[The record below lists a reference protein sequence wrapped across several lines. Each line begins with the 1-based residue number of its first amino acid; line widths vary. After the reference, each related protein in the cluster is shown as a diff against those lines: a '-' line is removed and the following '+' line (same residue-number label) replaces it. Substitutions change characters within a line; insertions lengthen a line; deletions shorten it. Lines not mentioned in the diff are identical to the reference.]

1 MKKFLSDKEN
11 ITILT
16 VSVIAFIIGCLTI
29 HPLLAFLIIALADFF
44 LFLPDLMKKFKNREK
59 KRKVDSIKTEKKPNT
74 RRKAKNQKQGQ
85 DSKKKSKKKIILLIF
100 IGIIIFFILVGI
112 AFMVYIAVTAPKFD
126 PDKLYKKEATII
138 YDKNGKQIASL
149 GSEKREKVTYDQL
162 PKVLVNA
169 IVATEDSRFFKHN
182 GFDLPR
188 FLKASIAQVT
198 TGGGGGASTL
208 TMQVSKNHYT
218 STIASGFEGIKR
230 KFTDI
235 YLSIFQI
242 ERKYTKKEI
251 MEFYVNAPY
260 LGGGAYGVE
269 QACQTYFGKSV
280 SDINLAEASLIAG
293 LFQAPNAY
301 DPKNHPD
308 QAEKRRNNVLS
319 LMVRH
324 GYITEKE
331 KKEAQKT
338 KVEDLIV
345 NKTAAGAPSENKYQG
360 FIDTVT
366 EEVEDVTGNN
376 PYTVPMIIYST
387 MDPEKQDYLNSI
399 MNGEAFSWENDVVNA
414 GISVVDVKNGEITA
428 IGAGRN
434 RSGEKQFNTA
444 TMINRQIGSTSK
456 PIYDY
461 APGIEYENWSTYTPF
476 VDEQYS
482 YSDGTEINNWDRKYN
497 GYMTMRT
504 ALAQSRNIPALK
516 AFQRNKNSNI
526 KKFAKS
532 LGLHPEVASNGALHE
547 AHSIGGYTGE
557 SPLSMSGA
565 YAAFGNGGYYIEPHS
580 YTKIVYRED
589 EEEEERKVEKNR
601 VMSEETAY
609 IMTSLLQSSAQGG
622 LGAQANIGG
631 AVFGAKTGTSNYD
644 SATLKKYNMR
654 DSAINDLWV
663 NSVSPDYAISIWY
676 GYEKA
681 NSQYQNTSYTIA
693 HRRLFQTVAG
703 GIFKKGSNWT
713 RPAGVIDVTVEQET
727 WPAKLPSAYT
737 PDDLKVTE
745 LFKKGSEPTEV
756 SERFSKLEN
765 VTNLKGTVSG
775 NQLTL
780 SWTAIKTPKALDQ
793 AWISESLKSLYS
805 NIGVGVGA
813 RNSYN
818 SSHIGNVVYEV
829 YAKKNGNLT
838 LVNTTTDSKISINI
852 NTTSADT
859 YVVKTSYSIFKTAT
873 SDGVETKVSMSG
885 VKASIDATLRGKSQ
899 IELAQNERYVE
910 SGIVVTS
917 DGTDVTSKA
926 KYTTT
931 ITDSTGQEV
940 DSVDTTIPGIY
951 TVTYHVTYDSFTKT
965 LKRTVIVGAVDS
977 GTDGN

>member
-11 ITILT
+11 VTILT
-16 VSVIAFIIGCLTI
+16 VSVIAFIIGCLAI
-29 HPLLAFLIIALADFF
+29 HPIISFLIIGVADFF
-44 LFLPDLMKKFKNREK
+44 LFLPDLFKKLKSNEK
-59 KRKVDSIKTEKKPNT
+59 KDRIPKSNKRENIKTEKKT
-74 RRKAKNQKQGQ
+74 KKE
-85 DSKKKSKKKIILLIF
+85 KKKKKKLKILLLIF
-100 IGIIIFFILVGI
+100 LGLFLLCVLAGLG
-112 AFMVYIAVTAPKFD
+112 FMIYIASTAPKFD
-126 PDKLYKKEATII
+126 PDKLYRKEATIV

-149 GSEKREKVTYDQL
+149 GSEKREKVTYDKL
-162 PKVLVNA
+162 PEVLINA

-218 STIASGFEGIKR
+218 STTATGFEGIKR

-242 ERKYTKKEI
+242 EKKYTKKEI

-260 LGGGAYGVE
+260 LGGGSYGVE

-280 SDINLAEASLIAG
+280 SEINLAEASLIAG

-301 DPKNHPD
+301 DPKIHPD
-308 QAEKRRNNVLS
+308 QAEKRRNTVLN

-338 KVEDLIV
+338 KVEDLMV
-345 NKTAAGAPSENKYQG
+345 DKKSSSQSTENKYQG

-387 MDPEKQDYLNSI
+387 MDPEKQDYINSV
-399 MNGEAFSWENDVVNA
+399 MNGEAFAWENDVVNA

-444 TMINRQIGSTSK
+444 TMISRQIGSTSK

-476 VDEQYS
+476 VDEKYS

-504 ALAQSRNIPALK
+504 ALSQSRNIPALK
-516 AFQRNKNSNI
+516 AFQKNKNSNI

-532 LGLHPEVASNGALHE
+532 LGLHPEVASDGSLHE
-547 AHSIGGYTGE
+547 AHAIGGYTGE
-557 SPLSMSGA
+557 SPLSMAGA

-589 EEEEERKVEKNR
+589 EEEEERKVEKTR
-601 VMSEETAY
+601 VMSEDTAY
-609 IMTSLLQSSAQGG
+609 MMTSLLQSSAQGG
-622 LGAQANIGG
+622 LGAQAEIGG

-644 SATLKKYNMR
+644 AQTLAKYHMR

-681 NSQYQNTSYTIA
+681 NAQYQNTSYTLS
-693 HRRLFQTVAG
+693 HRRLFQTVAR
-703 GIFKKGSNWT
+703 GIFKKGSNWS
-713 RPAGVIDVTVEQET
+713 RPSGVVEVTVEQET

-737 PDDLKVTE
+737 PADLKVTE

-756 SERFSKLEN
+756 SERFSKLER

-775 NQLTL
+775 NKLTL
-780 SWTAIKTPKALDQ
+780 SWTAIKTPKALDPS
-793 AWISESLKSLYS
+793 WINNSLKSIYS
-805 NIGVGVGA
+805 NIGAGVGA
-813 RNSYN
+813 RNNYN
-818 SSHIGNVVYEV
+818 ASHIGNVVYEV
-829 YAKKNGNLT
+829 YAKKNGKLS
-838 LVNTTTDSKISINI
+838 LIKTTTDHKVSIDI

-859 YVVKTSYSIFKTAT
+859 YVVKTSYSIFKATT
-873 SDGVETKVSMSG
+873 SDGVETKISMSG
-885 VKASIDATLRGKSQ
+885 VTAKLDARLKGNSQ
-899 IELAQNERYVE
+899 INIPLNGQYTENGV
-910 SGIVVTS
+910 IVTA
-917 DGTDVTSKA
+917 DGVDVTQKA
-926 KYTTT
+926 DYTTV
-931 ITDSTGQEV
+931 ITDSMGQEL
-940 DSVDTTIPGIY
+940 DSIDTSVAGVY
-951 TVTYHVTYDSFTKT
+951 TVTYHVTYDSFSKT
-965 LKRTVIVGAVDS
+965 LTRTVVIGS
-977 GTDGN
+977 ESE

>member
-11 ITILT
+11 VTILT
-16 VSVIAFIIGCLTI
+16 VSVIAFIIGCLAI
-29 HPLLAFLIIALADFF
+29 NPIISFLIIGIADFF
-44 LFLPDLMKKFKNREK
+44 LFLPDLLK
-59 KRKVDSIKTEKKPNT
+59 KRKNKTKVKDTKKTTEKKDKDP
-74 RRKAKNQKQGQ
+74 
-85 DSKKKSKKKIILLIF
+85 KKKSKKKIALLIILGF
-100 IGIIIFFILVGI
+100 IILCFLLGII
-112 AFMVYIAVTAPKFD
+112 FMVYIAITAPKFD
-126 PDKLYKKEATII
+126 PDKLYKKESTII

-149 GSEKREKVTYDQL
+149 GSEKREKVSYDQL
-162 PKVLVNA
+162 PEVLVDA
-169 IVATEDSRFFKHN
+169 IVATEDSRFFQHN

-188 FLKASIAQVT
+188 FLKASIQQVT

-208 TMQVSKNHYT
+208 TMQVSKNNYT
-218 STIASGFEGIKR
+218 STTASGFEGIKR

-242 ERKYTKKEI
+242 ERKYSKKEI

-260 LGGGAYGVE
+260 LGSGSYGVE

-301 DPKNHPD
+301 DPKIHPE
-308 QAEKRRNNVLS
+308 AATKRRERVLS

-331 KKEAQKT
+331 KKEAEAIKI
-338 KVEDLIV
+338 EDLLV
-345 NKTAAGAPSENKYQG
+345 DSTSGGGVTSNKYQG

-366 EEVEDVTGNN
+366 EEVEEVTGNN
-376 PYTVPMIIYST
+376 PYAVSMIIYST
-387 MDPEKQDYLNSI
+387 MDPEKQDHINSI
-399 MNGEAFSWENDVVNA
+399 MNGESFSWENDVVSA
-414 GISVVDVKNGEITA
+414 GISVVDVKNGEIAA

-444 TMINRQIGSTSK
+444 TMINRQIGSSSK

-476 VDEQYS
+476 VDEDYS
-482 YSDGTEINNWDRKYN
+482 YSDGTDINNWDRKYN

-516 AFQRNKNSNI
+516 AFQKNKNSNI

-532 LGLHPEVASNGALHE
+532 LGLHPEVSSNGSIHE

-580 YTKIVYRED
+580 YTKIEYRESG
-589 EEEEERKVEKNR
+589 EEEERDVEKTR

-609 IMTSLLQSSAQGG
+609 MMTSLLQSSAQGG
-622 LGAQANIGG
+622 LGAQANVGG

-644 SATLKKYNMR
+644 AATLKKYHMR

-663 NSVSPDYAISIWY
+663 NGVSPDYAISVWY

-681 NSQYQNTSYTIA
+681 NSEYQNTSYTIS
-693 HRRLFQTVAG
+693 HRKLFQAVAR
-703 GIFKKGSNWT
+703 GIFKNGSNWT
-713 RPAGVIDVTVEQET
+713 RPSGVVEVTVEQET
-727 WPAKLPSAYT
+727 WPAKLPSEYT
-737 PDDLKVTE
+737 PDSLKITE
-745 LFKKGSEPTEV
+745 LFKKGAEPTEV
-756 SERFSKLEN
+756 SERFSKLAN

-775 NQLTL
+775 NKLTL

-793 AWISESLKSLYS
+793 AWISESLKELYS
-805 NIGVGVGA
+805 NLQTGIGI
-813 RNSYN
+813 RNNYNNSY
-818 SSHIGNVVYEV
+818 IGNVVYEI
-829 YAKKNGNLT
+829 YAKNNGVLT
-838 LVNTTTDSKISINI
+838 LVNTTTDSSVTLDV
-852 NTTSADT
+852 NTASADT
-859 YVVKTSYSIFKTAT
+859 YVVKTSYSIFKAAT
-873 SDGVETKVSMSG
+873 SDGVETKVSLSN
-885 VKASIDATLRGKSQ
+885 VKASIEAKLKGDSTVNVSLNGKY
-899 IELAQNERYVE
+899 EEK
-910 SGIVVTS
+910 GIIITA
-917 DGTDVTSKA
+917 DGKDVTSKD

-931 ITDSTGQEV
+931 IMDSTKQVV
-940 DSVDTTIPGIY
+940 DSVDTSTPGVYTIN
-951 TVTYHVTYDSFTKT
+951 YDVNYESYKKT
-965 LKRTVIVGAVDS
+965 LTRTVVVGASSSVN
-977 GTDGN
+977 G